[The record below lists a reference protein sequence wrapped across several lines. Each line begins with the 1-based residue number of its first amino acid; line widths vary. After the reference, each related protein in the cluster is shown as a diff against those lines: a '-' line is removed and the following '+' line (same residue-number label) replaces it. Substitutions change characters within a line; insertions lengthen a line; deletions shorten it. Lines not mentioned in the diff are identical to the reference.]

1 MHIQEDPVVAAQM
14 SARQGP
20 GLWGW
25 VGNLPVWEKVAL
37 ALALAA
43 VAGGGVAAL
52 VTGEPAVA
60 QGEDALGADLATT
73 GVSAL
78 STDAPDSSSVEVSV
92 GVLRLGMSFLAGFCI
107 GLFLRAVLKLAAVA
121 VGFWLVM
128 TSALSYAGLISI
140 DWDAVGDL
148 WASLAD
154 LFETEWRDFQA
165 FMFGSLPATGLAIG
179 GFAVGFR
186 RR

>member
-1 MHIQEDPVVAAQM
+1 
-14 SARQGP
+14 
-20 GLWGW
+20 
-25 VGNLPVWEKVAL
+25 
-37 ALALAA
+37 
-43 VAGGGVAAL
+43 
-52 VTGEPAVA
+52 
-60 QGEDALGADLATT
+60 
-73 GVSAL
+73 
-78 STDAPDSSSVEVSV
+78 
-92 GVLRLGMSFLAGFCI
+92 MSFLAGFCI